1 MQEKETAVSLAVG
14 VNYVPL
20 PAMNS
25 EKKKNLQS
33 NRAMSKNSAINI
45 FKLFKLYFFNWQEG
59 FQASVLD

>member
-25 EKKKNLQS
+25 EKKKT
-33 NRAMSKNSAINI
+33 SKVTEQWAKTQLLIYLSYLSCI
-45 FKLFKLYFFNWQEG
+45 FLIGKRDFKP
-59 FQASVLD
+59 VC